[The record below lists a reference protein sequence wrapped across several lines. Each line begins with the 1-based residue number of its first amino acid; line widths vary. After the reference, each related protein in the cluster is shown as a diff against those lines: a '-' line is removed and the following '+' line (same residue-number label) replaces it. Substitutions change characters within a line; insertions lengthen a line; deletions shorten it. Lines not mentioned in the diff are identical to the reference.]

1 MNDMDRSNHYEAA
14 FEAYLQEKGLSYI
27 AIDET
32 RRSLYGAKSLKN
44 LDFIVHA
51 TAASHLLIDV
61 KGRRFPAGP
70 PTKPRA
76 VWECWSTSDDLEALD
91 SWAPAFRSRAIQG
104 LLSFFLYDI
113 DPAVGLPDNVD
124 DLWCFRG
131 RRYLLRAV
139 AADDYQMH
147 RRVRSQRWGTNVS
160 LPADVYRRLAQPFA
174 HFVQQ
179 AEPAVEDSF
188 YDAAADAT
196 PF

>member
-1 MNDMDRSNHYEAA
+1 MDEMDRSNHYEAA
-14 FEAYLQEKGLSYI
+14 FEAYLQERGFSYI

-32 RRSLYGAKSLKN
+32 RRALYGDKSLKN

-51 TAASHLLIDV
+51 TTASHLLIDV

-91 SWAPAFRSRAIQG
+91 YWRRLFGPGYQG
-104 LLSFFLYDI
+104 LLLFLYDI
-113 DPAVGLPDNVD
+113 DPAVRLPDEVE

-147 RRVRSQRWGTNVS
+147 RRVRSPRWGTVS
-160 LPADVYRRLAQPFA
+160 LPAPVYRRLAQPFS

-179 AEPAVEDSF
+179 AQPAMEEDY
-188 YDAAADAT
+188 YDIADAT

>member
-1 MNDMDRSNHYEAA
+1 MDRSNHYEAA
-14 FEAYLQEKGLSYI
+14 FEAYLQERGFSYI

-32 RRSLYGAKSLKN
+32 RRALYGDKSLKN

-51 TAASHLLIDV
+51 TTASHLLIDV

-91 SWAPAFRSRAIQG
+91 YWRRLFGPGYQG
-104 LLSFFLYDI
+104 LLLFLYDI
-113 DPAVGLPDNVD
+113 DPAVRLPDEVE

-147 RRVRSQRWGTNVS
+147 RRVRSPRWGTVS
-160 LPADVYRRLAQPFA
+160 LPAPVYRRLAQPFS

-179 AEPAVEDSF
+179 AQPAMEEDY
-188 YDAAADAT
+188 YDIADAT

>member
-1 MNDMDRSNHYEAA
+1 MNEMDRSNHYEAA

-76 VWECWSTSDDLEALD
+76 VWECWSTADDLEALD
-91 SWAPAFRSRAIQG
+91 SWRRLFGPGYQG
-104 LLSFFLYDI
+104 LLLFLYDI

-124 DLWCFRG
+124 DLWCYRG

-147 RRVRSQRWGTNVS
+147 RRVRSQRWGTVS
-160 LPADVYRRLAQPFA
+160 LPADVYRRLVQPFS

-179 AEPAVEDSF
+179 AEPALEENV
-188 YDAAADAT
+188 YDIAADSA

>member
-1 MNDMDRSNHYEAA
+1 MDRSNHYEAA
-14 FEAYLQEKGLSYI
+14 FEAYLQDKGLSYI

-32 RRSLYGAKSLKN
+32 RRALYGAKTLKN

-76 VWECWSTSDDLEALD
+76 VWECWSTHDDLEALD
-91 SWAPAFRSRAIQG
+91 HWRRLFGAGYQG
-104 LLSFFLYDI
+104 LLLFLYDI
-113 DPAVGLPDNVD
+113 AEGVGLPDDVE

-147 RRVRSQRWGTNVS
+147 KRVRSARWGTVTLS
-160 LPADVYRRLAQPFA
+160 APVFKRLAQPFI

-179 AEPAVEDSF
+179 AEPAVEDLST
-188 YDAAADAT
+188 DLAADYT
-196 PF
+196 PY

>member
-1 MNDMDRSNHYEAA
+1 MDRGNHYEAA
-14 FEAYLQEKGLSYI
+14 FEAYLQDNGLSYI

-32 RRSLYGAKSLKN
+32 RRALYGERSLKN

-70 PTKPRA
+70 ASKPRA

-91 SWAPAFRSRAIQG
+91 YWRRLFGPGYQG
-104 LLSFFLYDI
+104 LLLFLYDI
-113 DPAVGLPDNVD
+113 DAAVRLPDDVE

-147 RRVRSQRWGTNVS
+147 RRVRSQRWGTVS
-160 LPADVYRRLAQPFA
+160 LPADVYQRLAQPFT
-174 HFVQQ
+174 HFIQQ
-179 AEPAVEDSF
+179 AVPSVEDL
-188 YDAAADAT
+188 YDTIVSDIT
-196 PF
+196 PY